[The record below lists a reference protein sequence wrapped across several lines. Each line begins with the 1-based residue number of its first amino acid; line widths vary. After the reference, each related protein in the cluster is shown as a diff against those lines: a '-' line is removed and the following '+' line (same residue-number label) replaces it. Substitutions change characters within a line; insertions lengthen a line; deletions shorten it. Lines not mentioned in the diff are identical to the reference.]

1 MSGWALLALALA
13 VIVLARLGKGMLRPD
28 PDRWRGNLFRWVLEL
43 LAFMTALAV
52 ILYGAVRFVWLAQRP
67 S

>member
-1 MSGWALLALALA
+1 MSGWVLLAFAVA

-28 PDRWRGNLFRWVLEL
+28 PDRWRGNLLRWVLEL

-52 ILYGAVRFVWLAQRP
+52 LLHGAIRFVWLARRP
-67 S
+67 